1 MPLSVLSSVGAVSQ
15 THVLVKMFAAVT
27 LISNGYRSL
36 RFTFFFFSCFGWYM
50 LFCLPAAASFLYP
63 RSGTSP
69 SVKLSWIWAK
79 HNGELVEIK
88 VLSW

>member
-15 THVLVKMFAAVT
+15 THVLVKMLAAVT

-36 RFTFFFFSCFGWYM
+36 LFPFSMFWVVYVV
-50 LFCLPAAASFLYP
+50 LSPAAASFPYP

-79 HNGELVEIK
+79 HNGELVKIK

>member
-36 RFTFFFFSCFGWYM
+36 RFTFFFFHVLGGICCFVS
-50 LFCLPAAASFLYP
+50 LQLLPFF
-63 RSGTSP
+63 T
-69 SVKLSWIWAK
+69 
-79 HNGELVEIK
+79 H
-88 VLSW
+88 VLGLAPV